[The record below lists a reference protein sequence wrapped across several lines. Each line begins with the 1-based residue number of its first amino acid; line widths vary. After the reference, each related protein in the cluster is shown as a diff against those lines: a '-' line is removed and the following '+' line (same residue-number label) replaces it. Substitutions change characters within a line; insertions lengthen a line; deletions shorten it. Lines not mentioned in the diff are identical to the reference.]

1 MAGTV
6 ASIASGVL
14 GSAAN
19 SKGDSVSGGNNV
31 SNNNV
36 APQTETPQI
45 NQAEV
50 KEAAKP
56 VEKSDSGSNW
66 QQLAQMAQGL
76 MNTAQGSAPVVS
88 GGNISQNQS
97 VANFRQGHIM
107 ADIKKEMKDKL
118 ERDGALGFL
127 DMEDNV
133 ERVLPGPSEEE
144 RNLSRLNKII
154 TGEKR
159 PASHT
164 AKEAGAWATTNVA
177 LPLLA
182 AFLKGGSVASKGAKG
197 LKAISETMDSANDF
211 QKASKAAQ
219 KSAQKAVK
227 SAEKKVAAKNAKID
241 KIKNPIVRVLAWAQ
255 RNDGDKIALRAAK
268 DDVKNIDTAIKATS
282 KYAPELPK
290 DTVNRLAL
298 EEGGKALAGTLG
310 AEKLG
315 EGVDRAVINYGEN
328 DKDKDARI
336 DKRAEMSAPRRVWQF
351 LKSLVDM
358 DDLDPSKYPMDLVN
372 NLLIQWNAD
381 SNVLEKEQLDRLG
394 DDEKIKLVK
403 DVMKGKY
410 NDYEDVSEAMLE
422 NYLRLTNTDEE

>member
-1 MAGTV
+1 
-6 ASIASGVL
+6 
-14 GSAAN
+14 
-19 SKGDSVSGGNNV
+19 
-31 SNNNV
+31 
-36 APQTETPQI
+36 
-45 NQAEV
+45 
-50 KEAAKP
+50 
-56 VEKSDSGSNW
+56 
-66 QQLAQMAQGL
+66 
-76 MNTAQGSAPVVS
+76 
-88 GGNISQNQS
+88 
-97 VANFRQGHIM
+97 M

-255 RNDGDKIALRAAK
+255 TGSDGDKIALRAAK
-268 DDVKNIDTAIKATS
+268 DNVKNIDTAIKATS

-290 DTVNRLAL
+290 DMVNRLAL
-298 EEGGKALAGTLG
+298 EEGGKVLAGTMG

-315 EGVDRAVINYGEN
+315 EGIDRAVINYGEN
-328 DKDKDARI
+328 DKDKEARI

>member
-1 MAGTV
+1 
-6 ASIASGVL
+6 
-14 GSAAN
+14 
-19 SKGDSVSGGNNV
+19 
-31 SNNNV
+31 
-36 APQTETPQI
+36 
-45 NQAEV
+45 
-50 KEAAKP
+50 
-56 VEKSDSGSNW
+56 
-66 QQLAQMAQGL
+66 
-76 MNTAQGSAPVVS
+76 
-88 GGNISQNQS
+88 
-97 VANFRQGHIM
+97 M

-154 TGEKR
+154 TKEKR

-164 AKEAGAWATTNVA
+164 AKEVGAWATTNVA

-227 SAEKKVAAKNAKID
+227 AAEKKVAAKNANLD
-241 KIKNPIVRVLAWAQ
+241 KIKNPIFRVMAWAQ
-255 RNDGDKIALRAAK
+255 AGSDGDKIALRAAK
-268 DDVKNIDTAIKATS
+268 DNVKNIDTAIKATS
-282 KYAPELPK
+282 KYAPKLPK
-290 DTVNRLAL
+290 DMVNRLAL

-315 EGVDRAVINYGEN
+315 EGVDRAVIEYGN
-328 DKDKDARI
+328 TDKKDERI
-336 DKRAEMSAPRRVWQF
+336 DKRAEMSKPRRVWQF